1 MHGFAHNF
9 VIFDQNNRF
18 KAIRIKTAT
27 PISLILHCTQSLT
40 YPKPNLKTLIT
51 LSPVLPLNTSR
62 LSWST
67 NQRESITIHL
77 IRTIPNPI
85 LSSSWRT
92 VLNYI
97 AWESSLWKLFCIVG
111 QRDALNLTSTGWIIS
126 IVTHGNLKIIRAVF
140 ESRTGDLTNSSS
152 ITSLS
157 KVGRTLTNNFVF
169 QAHTWY
175 LIILI
180 SFLCKVVLQES
191 NNLCIIFLSGV
202 PTNSHKMS
210 HSYRKE
216 SCIKIKLEHLRLQ
229 LSAGGFTSQNHR
241 LSVSDQECSLKFT
254 ILS

>member
-40 YPKPNLKTLIT
+40 YPKPNLETLIT

-77 IRTIPNPI
+77 IRTTKPYSI
-85 LSSSWRT
+85 LLLKNC

-111 QRDALNLTSTGWIIS
+111 QRDALNLTSTAVTMGWIIS

-157 KVGRTLTNNFVF
+157 KVRRTLTNNFVF

-180 SFLCKVVLQES
+180 SFLCKVVPQES
-191 NNLCIIFLSGV
+191 NNLCIILLSGV

-210 HSYRKE
+210 HTYRK
-216 SCIKIKLEHLRLQ
+216 K
-229 LSAGGFTSQNHR
+229 NH
-241 LSVSDQECSLKFT
+241 V
-254 ILS
+254 